1 MIALLAR
8 LFGSGVLDRVLS
20 SVDKHVEAQSDR
32 ERIKADL
39 LAEHLRTRGD
49 FMRSGGIWL
58 MLPFVVPLALWFAAV
73 CIYSMLW
80 CARCAYPQEWTI
92 AALPAPL
99 DEWAG
104 LIVISIFGV
113 VGLTRF
119 KRS

>member
-1 MIALLAR
+1 MIAFLAKLL
-8 LFGSGVLDRVLS
+8 GGGVLDRVLS
-20 SVDKHVEAQSDR
+20 TVDKHVEAQSDR

-39 LAEHLRTRGD
+39 MAEHLRTRGD
-49 FMRSGGIWL
+49 FMRSGGLWL
-58 MLPFVVPLALWFAAV
+58 MIPFVVPLAVWFAAV
-73 CIYSMLW
+73 CIYSILW

-113 VGLTRF
+113 IGLTRF
-119 KRS
+119 KR